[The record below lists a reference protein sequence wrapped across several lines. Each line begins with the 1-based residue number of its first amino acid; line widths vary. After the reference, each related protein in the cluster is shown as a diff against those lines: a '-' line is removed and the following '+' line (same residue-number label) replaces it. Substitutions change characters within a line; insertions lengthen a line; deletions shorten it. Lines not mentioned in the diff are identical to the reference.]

1 MKLHFTPVFDEGKG
15 KVFLEDLL
23 LAVGYQLFIINLWVK
38 ILKQKKNW
46 TEQKKLNNNKTI
58 ITGTTK
64 RIYICPVHTS
74 FHQKDIEPSTNNEI
88 SPCTFFIFPSLLYF
102 FSFSFLCYIDFI
114 LFLFFF
120 FNSLLLF
127 FPIFFNFFLFEISH
141 LSFNFASCL
150 DFSSSILVSLIFC
163 VLFFFCCCVQ
173 NKFCMKYHSIFYF
186 SLEIELFKIFA
197 FVEYRFSSRWKWG
210 FDQLINV
217 FFHLVLWWWSL
228 RFFFII
234 KSL

>member
-38 ILKQKKNW
+38 ILEQKK
-46 TEQKKLNNNKTI
+46 TELNKKKLNNNKTI

-64 RIYICPVHTS
+64 RIYICPVQTS

-88 SPCTFFIFPSLLYF
+88 SPCTFPLILLIFPSLLYF

-163 VLFFFCCCVQ
+163 VLFFLLLCT
-173 NKFCMKYHSIFYF
+173 
-186 SLEIELFKIFA
+186 E
-197 FVEYRFSSRWKWG
+197 
-210 FDQLINV
+210 
-217 FFHLVLWWWSL
+217 
-228 RFFFII
+228 
-234 KSL
+234 